1 MTAANA
7 SMATARHSLYPQLK
21 AHRAENTE
29 SQQTDKINCSN
40 TTPSQTGSL
49 SNQENSS
56 SQMGQPGGN
65 KQADSALSNRLPPAP
80 EHQVIEGRV

>member
-7 SMATARHSLYPQLK
+7 STAQARHNLYPQLK
-21 AHRAENTE
+21 AHRAGNAE
-29 SQQTDKINCSN
+29 SQQSDKINCSN

-49 SNQENSS
+49 SKHENSS
-56 SQMGQPGGN
+56 RKMGQPGGN
-65 KQADSALSNRLPPAP
+65 TQADSALSNKLPPAP